1 MINKL
6 RYAVGGLIVLLA
18 MAGLLR
24 LRSCVKASMPQA
36 SKPHA
41 VLPRDVKEQVSINSE
56 KHTVTVTTQT
66 GSKTEFAKDPI
77 ISVNKT
83 GDVSVSRG
91 VYGAEHLPSLG
102 IGYGGDA
109 RLYLGASVYY
119 VYELELNT
127 QLAFALSPHA
137 PAFVEPV
144 LSVGYNF
151 YGNTSVF
158 IGVNPTHWFL
168 GLPAQVHAGLMVKF

>member
-83 GDVSVSRG
+83 GDVWLGLFTAAIVARVVLVLRG
-91 VYGAEHLPSLG
+91 HGPINMAEATAYGSAVG
-102 IGYGGDA
+102 
-109 RLYLGASVYY
+109 
-119 VYELELNT
+119 
-127 QLAFALSPHA
+127 AFAYSKHGGPKQ
-137 PAFVEPV
+137 
-144 LSVGYNF
+144 S
-151 YGNTSVF
+151 
-158 IGVNPTHWFL
+158 
-168 GLPAQVHAGLMVKF
+168 